1 MMLVIGAVQ
10 GVLTIGSA
18 MAGVV
23 LLGCSFQAIVAMIL
37 ISVLT
42 GADFFPDAFLMV
54 LVGNLIALVPV
65 LVLAASFV

>member
-1 MMLVIGAVQ
+1 
-10 GVLTIGSA
+10 